1 VVNSTKLNFDKEP
14 PKDFKFVQP
23 SQSLFQR
30 YKVILFVV
38 LLFELLFILFTVTNN
53 SISTSSVYTLA
64 LPIVIFAIAFI
75 LDNLE
80 SNYDGWHLK
89 NDRIILFS
97 NKLFIRKKR
106 IEIQFTNLQNVEYNP
121 PGRWGHS
128 IIFKTKTIEIIVLK
142 PTISEFISAYILKHL
157 NMKGI
162 PIRFRQSDKE
172 IKLYVQGKVDHL
184 RIKSDKHNPNK

>member
-1 VVNSTKLNFDKEP
+1 MINSTKFNFDKEP
-14 PKDFKFVQP
+14 PRGFNFLQP

-30 YKVILFVV
+30 HKVVLFIV
-38 LLFELLFILFTVTNN
+38 LLFELLFISITVTNN
-53 SISTSSVYTLA
+53 SISTGSFYTLA
-64 LPIVIFAIAFI
+64 LPIVIFTIAFI

-80 SNYDGWHLK
+80 SNYNGWHLK

-97 NKLFIRKKR
+97 NKLFLRKKR

-121 PGRWGHS
+121 PGRWGYF
-128 IIFKTKTIEIIVLK
+128 IIFKTRTFKIIVLK
-142 PTISEFISAYILKHL
+142 PTVSRFISAYILKHL

-184 RIKSDKHNPNK
+184 LIKSDKHNPNK